1 MSILR
6 ETAEALCTLPG
17 VSGHETAI
25 RHYIERRIQES
36 PAEITV
42 SVQPLGNVIARVKG
56 KQPAARTVLFAAHM
70 DEVGLI
76 VTGITDGGL
85 LRFAPVGGVDR
96 RVLFGKQVAV
106 NGLPGVIGGRAVHH
120 LGPEDKGRVPETD
133 KLAIDIG
140 AASREEAEAA
150 VQPGDVAL
158 FENGVVPLANGRI
171 LSKALDDRAGCALLL
186 SLLDEVPE
194 RDIVLAFTVQEEVG
208 CRGAATAAFEVAPA
222 IAVAV
227 DATTA
232 ADTAGVPEDEQVCSV
247 EGGAVV
253 SFMDRGTLYDAELYA
268 QILEIAAKEGIPAQP
283 KRLVAGGNDASAMQ
297 RAAGGCR
304 AAAVSLPCRYLHS
317 PACVLSERDLK
328 AGSALLKALARELTR

>member
-6 ETAEALCTLPG
+6 ETTEALCTLPG
-17 VSGHETAI
+17 VSGHETAV
-25 RHYIERRIQES
+25 RHYIERRLQES
-36 PAEITV
+36 PAELQVT
-42 SVQPLGNVIARVKG
+42 VQPLGNVIVRVKG
-56 KQPAARTVLFAAHM
+56 RERAARTVLFAAHM

-76 VTGITDGGL
+76 VTGVTDGGL
-85 LRFAPVGGVDR
+85 LRFSPVGGVDK
-96 RVLFGKQVAV
+96 RVLFGKRVTV

-120 LGPEDKGRVPETD
+120 LKPDNKGRVPETD
-133 KLAIDIG
+133 KLLIDIG
-140 AASREEAEAA
+140 ARSEAEAEAA
-150 VQPGDVAL
+150 VRPGDVAL
-158 FENGVVPLANGRI
+158 FENEVLPLENGRI

-186 SLLDEVPE
+186 SLLDEVPA
-194 RDIVLAFTVQEEVG
+194 RDIVLAFTTQEEVG
-208 CRGAATAAFEVAPA
+208 CRGAATVAFDVRPD

-232 ADTAGVPEDEQVCSV
+232 ADTVGVPKAEQVCRV

-253 SFMDRGTLYDAELYA
+253 SFLDRGTLYDAELYA
-268 QILEIAAKEGIPAQP
+268 QILDIARREGIPAQP
-283 KRLVAGGNDASAMQ
+283 KQKVAGGNDASAMQ

-317 PACVLSERDLK
+317 PACVLSERDLA